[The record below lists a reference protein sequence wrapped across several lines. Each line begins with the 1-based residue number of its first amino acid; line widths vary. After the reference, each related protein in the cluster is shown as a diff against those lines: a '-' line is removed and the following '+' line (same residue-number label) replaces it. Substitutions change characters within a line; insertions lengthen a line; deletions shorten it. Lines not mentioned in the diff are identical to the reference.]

1 MFSTEIPTLP
11 SQQLTPG
18 EQTLRQWYQGRM
30 ALELLQ
36 GTSMERNRQ
45 MLRRGAKK
53 MQDGTLGQPGEPA
66 EEEPVNISIG
76 DTYQVMPVQQTPQLA
91 AQPAVAPASS
101 VSAGAGTDAAPAAT
115 EAPAAPAAATPLWK
129 QVATVA
135 AVIAGMGGAAGLG
148 SYLTSQAAAPATT
161 QQAAPAA
168 TPIYGVEVEKASP

>member
-76 DTYQVMPVQQTPQLA
+76 DTYQVMPAQQGQQQPTPTA
-91 AQPAVAPASS
+91 PSASVSSGAGTEAGPAVA
-101 VSAGAGTDAAPAAT
+101 APAG
-115 EAPAAPAAATPLWK
+115 TPLWK